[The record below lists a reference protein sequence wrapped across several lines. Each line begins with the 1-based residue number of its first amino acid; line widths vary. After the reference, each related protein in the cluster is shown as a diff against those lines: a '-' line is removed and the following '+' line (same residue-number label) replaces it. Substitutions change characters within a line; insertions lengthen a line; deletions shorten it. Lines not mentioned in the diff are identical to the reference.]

1 MELTTQVALEQLD
14 NVIEQFERTRGELK
28 AATTAQNVTRMR
40 AAIQRLAPPGSAYL
54 ERVRSTNEFE
64 VLGVVKALRDDYAA
78 GYMKTFRQQ
87 INADLFSDFLEM
99 AAYLLKEEQL
109 KQPAAV
115 LAGGVLEEHIR
126 KLCELSGISC
136 SASED
141 ACAKPKRLDALNSEL
156 ATTNVYG
163 KNDQKQITVWCGI
176 RNSAAHAHY
185 DEFDERQVSAMI
197 DGIRSFIAR
206 FPA

>member
-14 NVIEQFERTRGELK
+14 SVIDQFERTRGDLQ

-40 AAIQRLAPPGSAYL
+40 AAIQRLAPPGSAYF
-54 ERVRSTNEFE
+54 ERMRSTNEFE
-64 VLGVVKALRDDYAA
+64 VFGVVKALRDDYAA
-78 GYMKTFRQQ
+78 GYMKTIRQE

-99 AAYLLKEEQL
+99 ATYLLTEERL

-126 KLCELSGISC
+126 KLCELSGIRC
-136 SASED
+136 STGED
-141 ACAKPKRLDALNSEL
+141 PSARPKRLDALNSEL
-156 ATTNVYG
+156 GKANVYG
-163 KNDQKQITVWCGI
+163 KNDQKQITAWCGI

-185 DEFDERQVSAMI
+185 GEFDERQVSAMI
-197 DGIRSFIAR
+197 DGIRNFIVR